1 MEREKI
7 ILDHSET
14 CDACGKTISAG
25 EPVYPLYDT
34 NCEQPNISLE
44 EIRTEWILSF
54 CSDCIGQVADKPDN
68 QNGNE

>member
-7 ILDHSET
+7 TLDHSET
-14 CDACGKTISAG
+14 CDSCGKIISAG

-34 NCEQPNISLE
+34 NYDQPNIPLE

-54 CSDCIGQVADKPDN
+54 CSDCVGRV
-68 QNGNE
+68 NEQMAE